1 MLIVR
6 FGCVIVLG
14 VNRFFF
20 NVNEMCFILYYKF
33 YVFYILYVYVYVFK
47 ILVKIVY
54 LIRIRLKNSVYL
66 INIDE
71 VILK

>member
-1 MLIVR
+1 MR
-6 FGCVIVLG
+6 
-14 VNRFFF
+14 
-20 NVNEMCFILYYKF
+20 CFILYYKF

-54 LIRIRLKNSVYL
+54 LIWIRLKNSVYL